1 MAGNRQVTN
10 LVKYSISP
18 TVMLEIIMNRIEKL
32 NRNYDSEMW
41 RKYTLLNFFIMYTA
55 FSLKFR
61 PTSWCE
67 G

>member
-55 FSLKFR
+55 FSLKSP